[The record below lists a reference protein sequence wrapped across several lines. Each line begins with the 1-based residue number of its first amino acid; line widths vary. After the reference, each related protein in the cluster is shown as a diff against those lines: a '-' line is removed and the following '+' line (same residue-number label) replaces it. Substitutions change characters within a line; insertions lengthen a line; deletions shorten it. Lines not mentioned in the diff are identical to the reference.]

1 MGCNAYV
8 GRPRQGKSYE
18 VVVNVVVP
26 ALAAGR
32 RVVSNIAGLN
42 YDLIREY
49 LISEKGIDPEVIGE
63 LVLIQTKQLFDPLFW
78 RTDEDEENGI
88 SPFIQPGDL
97 LALDELWKVFPRR
110 GDINPR
116 AMNFFRMHGH
126 MPAPDTGFICQI
138 AIISQAVRDINEN
151 IQPIVDETYLMTKLT
166 KLGFSSGYRVDV
178 YQGASVS
185 KSDFVQ
191 NFGPLKYNKKFFPF
205 YKSHSQ
211 AKEGAVADERAFDG
225 RGNILKNKLVL
236 IGVPAL
242 IVLAIWCNYQLYRF
256 FTGRFAK
263 TPAVA
268 GTPGVPGTPGAAG
281 GVPGASG
288 APSKPENRVSD
299 WRVVGTIEG
308 DTFLVVLERG
318 GVYRYI
324 SDFSKFDILKVG
336 RHVSGKVDG
345 DVVDSWT
352 GQSSSS
358 SSGPSIPSPVGGSK

>member
-49 LISEKGIDPEVIGE
+49 LINEKNVNPEKIGE
-63 LVLIQTKQLFDPLFW
+63 LVVVPTKQLSDPLFW
-78 RTDEDEENGI
+78 RTDEDDERGI
-88 SPFIQPGDL
+88 KPFIQPGDL
-97 LALDELWKVFPRR
+97 LALDELWKVFSRR
-110 GDINPR
+110 GEIEPR

-126 MPAPDTGFICQI
+126 MPAPDSGFICQI
-138 AIISQAVRDINEN
+138 AIISQSVRDINEN

-178 YQGASVS
+178 FQGASVS
-185 KSDFVQ
+185 KGDFVQ

-211 AKEGAVADERAFDG
+211 AEDGVLADERAFDG
-225 RGNILKNKLVL
+225 RGNILKNKMV
-236 IGVPAL
+236 IFGVPAF
-242 IVLAIWCNYQLYRF
+242 IALAVWCNYQLYRF
-256 FTGRFAK
+256 FTGHFAK
-263 TPAVA
+263 TPSASASPGSSAV
-268 GTPGVPGTPGAAG
+268 GGFPGAPG
-281 GVPGASG
+281 GA
-288 APSKPENRVSD
+288 SKPEKRESD

-308 DTFLVVLERG
+308 DTFLVVLERR
-318 GVYRYI
+318 GVYRYV
-324 SDFSKFDILKVG
+324 SDLSKFDILKVG
-336 RHVSGKVDG
+336 RHVSGRLDG
-345 DVVDSWT
+345 DLVDSWT
-352 GQSSSS
+352 GESGSS